1 MVRMI
6 SMKISKEK
14 KYPLNV
20 PGSKLYK
27 LFRARLHFWFC
38 RISSGRRGQGQTA
51 QVGVLTNR
59 KQFPIHELFSFSI
72 FLISFALILNS
83 CGSKKEETKV
93 LKENKGYSQM
103 NAPLEVEAYIVK
115 PTVLNSSI
123 DVAGTLLPFEETQIF
138 PEVAGKVTYLSIKE
152 GAFVRRGTLLAKLFN
167 GDLQAQLQKFRVQ
180 AQIAEKTQQ
189 RQDQLLKIGG
199 ISQQDYDL
207 SLLNVSSIKADI
219 QVLEA
224 SINKTIIRAPFDG
237 KIGFKNISIG
247 AYVTP
252 QTAITTIRQVSR
264 LKLEFSVPEK
274 YSPKV
279 KVGNYISFTTETSS
293 GKHAAKIIATESGI
307 TEDNRSLKVHAI
319 VENVTKDIFSGGF
332 ASVNFDMGDN
342 NQALMVPTQA
352 IIPRSRDKQL
362 IIYRGGNAD
371 FVIVTTGVRDSA
383 NVEILKGVA
392 AGDTVVTTG
401 LLSIKPDSKLTIS
414 SIKN

>member
-1 MVRMI
+1 MVRKS
-6 SMKISKEK
+6 SMKISQKIN
-14 KYPLNV
+14 YPLSVFRN
-20 PGSKLYK
+20 KLYK
-27 LFRARLHFWFC
+27 VFNLALFL
-38 RISSGRRGQGQTA
+38 
-51 QVGVLTNR
+51 V
-59 KQFPIHELFSFSI
+59 SFTLV
-72 FLISFALILNS
+72 LISCSSKSKEIKISEKKTDNS
-83 CGSKKEETKV
+83 
-93 LKENKGYSQM
+93 QR
-103 NAPLEVEAYIVK
+103 NAPLQVEAYIVV

-138 PEVAGKVTYLSIKE
+138 PEVAGKVTYLEIKE
-152 GAFVRRGTLLAKLFN
+152 GAFVKRGTLLAKLFN
-167 GDLQAQLQKFRVQ
+167 GDLQAQLQKLRVQ
-180 AQIAEKTQQ
+180 SQIAEKTQQ

-224 SINKTIIRAPFDG
+224 GINKTIIRAPFDG

-252 QTAITTIRQVSR
+252 QTPITTIRQVNR

-279 KVGNYISFTTETSS
+279 TVGNYISFTTETSS

-352 IIPRSRDKQL
+352 IIPRSRDKQI
-362 IIYRGGNAD
+362 IIYRDGKAD
-371 FVIVTTGVRDSA
+371 FSIVTTGVRDSA

-401 LLSIKPDSKLTIS
+401 LLSIKPESKLTIS
-414 SIKN
+414 SIKK